1 MTGEGSPPAYTIA
14 SSELHDDNQLRRV
27 VKYGVLIEV
36 VCAMMFLVNSREIM
50 APSLKIWRQISK
62 LWREL

>member
-14 SSELHDDNQLRRV
+14 SSELHDDNQLRHV
-27 VKYGVLIEV
+27 VKYGVLIV